1 MGQIWRIGWKLP
13 KKDGEKKFV
22 PDFTGGKICSR
33 FYRGKNLFQI
43 LQEEKFVPDFTG
55 GKICPRY
62 YRGKILFQNLAKMRK
77 LCVF

>member
-22 PDFTGGKICSR
+22 PDFTRGKICSR

-43 LQEEKFVPDFTG
+43 LQGENFVPEFSKNE
-55 GKICPRY
+55 KIMCFLR
-62 YRGKILFQNLAKMRK
+62 
-77 LCVF
+77 